1 MKALVPVVALI
12 AAWAATWAAQ
22 AQPAIVVSEADGPDL
37 TVQVAI
43 NNIGE
48 QAVAGY
54 QVILAYDPADFAFV
68 SGQYHTGAFGLPLLN
83 PISGLD
89 GRIAI
94 AAGINTFVGQP
105 PVTAD
110 SVVATLRFQPLGESC
125 RVELLI
131 VPDSLPPTRLTDNSG
146 QSISPLVL
154 VSLTHDCPADHD
166 GNGLIEV
173 IDIFAFLVDWFDG
186 SCRADADGGGLTV
199 LDIFVFLEA
208 WFSQCS

>member
-1 MKALVPVVALI
+1 MRRVAFALASVGSWALPL
-12 AAWAATWAAQ
+12 AAQ
-22 AQPAIVVSEADGPDL
+22 AQPALVVSEAAGPDL

-68 SGQYHTGAFGLPLLN
+68 SGQYLTGEFGLPLLN
-83 PISGLD
+83 PISASD

-105 PVTAD
+105 PVTTD
-110 SVVATLRFQPLGESC
+110 SVVATLRFQPIGDSC

-131 VPDSLPPTRLTDNSG
+131 VPDSLPPTRLTDASG
-146 QSISPLVL
+146 QSITPIAL

-173 IDIFAFLVDWFDG
+173 IDIFAYLIDWFDG
-186 SCRADADGGGLTV
+186 SCRADADGGGLSV

-208 WFSQCS
+208 WFSRCS